1 MISNENKR
9 LAQWAM
15 EYAQRNGCQGVRVS
29 VSTGS
34 NTSFALRDGK
44 MDVLQQAS
52 ENGMSLTFFVDGRF
66 GTFSTNR
73 LNRRELERSIRDSI
87 ESTRLLA
94 PDEHRALPD
103 PARFFTGG
111 RPDLQLLDPNFGALD
126 PQEKVRKAEV
136 VAEEILGTNER
147 IISVNS
153 TYGDRE
159 GFSYQITSNGFE
171 GETAGSR
178 FSLSCSV
185 SVRGEGDAR
194 PSGWW
199 SETSILLRD
208 LVTENIGHTALE
220 RTLQKIGAQ
229 QVPSGRYTMI
239 MDNLN
244 SARMVSPLISVISGG
259 ALQQRNSFLLDRV
272 GDKIGSDLMTLV
284 DNPHIVGAIGA
295 RYFDGEGV
303 ATERRTVFENGVL
316 RTNFI
321 DTFNANRMGVVPTI
335 SGPSILELTPG
346 SKGLDGLMADV
357 GNGILVTGFNGGNF
371 NNATGNF
378 SYGVEGFLIENGRIA
393 KPMAEMNITGNFI
406 TLWEN
411 LVAVGNDPRLN
422 TSNRIPTLVFDGVD
436 FSGL

>member
-15 EYAQRNGCQGVRVS
+15 EHAQRQGCQGVRVS
-29 VSTGS
+29 INTGS

-52 ENGMSLTFFVDGRF
+52 QNSMALTFFVDGRF

-73 LNRRELERSIRDSI
+73 LNRRELESAIRNSI

-103 PARFFTGG
+103 PSRFFTGG
-111 RPDLQLLDPNFGALD
+111 KPDLQLRDAGFHAVNPED
-126 PQEKVRKAEV
+126 KVRMAEA
-136 VAEEILGTNER
+136 VAQEILGTNER

-153 TYGDRE
+153 NYGDTE
-159 GFSYQITSNGFE
+159 GFSYQLTSNGFE
-171 GETAGSR
+171 GETDGSR
-178 FSLSCSV
+178 FWLTCSV

-199 SETSILLRD
+199 SESSILLND
-208 LVTENIGHTALE
+208 LVTENIGRTALQ
-220 RTLQKIGAQ
+220 RTLEKIGAQ
-229 QVPSGRYTMI
+229 QIPSGSYTMV

-244 SARMVSPLISVISGG
+244 SSRMVSPLISVISGA

-272 GDKIGSDLMTLV
+272 GDKVGSDLFTLV
-284 DNPHIVGAIGA
+284 DNPHIIGAVGA

-303 ATERRTVFENGVL
+303 ATQRRTVFDRGVL
-316 RTNFI
+316 STNFI
-321 DTFNANRMGVVPTI
+321 DTFNANRMGVDPTI
-335 SGPSILELTPG
+335 SGPSILELAPG
-346 SKGLDGLMADV
+346 TKDMDGLIADIDRGV
-357 GNGILVTGFNGGNF
+357 LVTGFNGGNF

-378 SYGVEGFLIENGRIA
+378 SYGIEGFLIENGRITR
-393 KPMAEMNITGNFI
+393 PVSEMNITGDFI

-411 LVAVGNDPRLN
+411 LVAVGNDAR
-422 TSNRIPTLVFDGVD
+422 TASSNRIPTLVFDNVA